1 MNNQLF
7 NVEYQRLGKLGK
19 FKTIKATPD
28 IVDNIDTLAR
38 AFFLHDIQP
47 FTLLARTQIRESQLT
62 KSFLVT
68 NQRLRILNPIQAK
81 IQVKSN
87 DNDYVRQTFRMLFRL
102 I

>member
-1 MNNQLF
+1 VNNQLF

-28 IVDNIDTLAR
+28 IIDTLAR
-38 AFFLHDIQP
+38 AFFLHIQP